1 MSGRQAFAGQAAI
14 FCRCGDGVRAVYDL
28 AARMIDPAA
37 LALVAGGS
45 LAAAALRSTRADL
58 FRAIAALKV
67 LVTGDPERDALCARR
82 AVREIEQIAE
92 KRGTACA
99 DRVGDESRFVR
110 RAGLKLAD
118 APSAEA
124 FAEWAAEDLGARAVR
139 HENAAAVWRSAADAA
154 PNLGMLGTVLGLIAM
169 FASMDDPS
177 TLGPAMA
184 LALLTTLYGIVFGTL
199 LFGPA
204 AARLERLSEAEFR
217 WQKAALARLEK
228 LALGEAQTTHEW
240 LRRRNKAER

>member
-1 MSGRQAFAGQAAI
+1 M
-14 FCRCGDGVRAVYDL
+14 YDL
-28 AARMIDPAA
+28 AARLFDPAA
-37 LALVAGGS
+37 LALVVGGS

-58 FRAIAALKV
+58 FRALAALKV
-67 LVTGDPERDALCARR
+67 LITGDPERDALSARR

-110 RAGLKLAD
+110 RAGLRLAD

-124 FAEWAAEDLGARAVR
+124 FAQWAAEDLDARAVR
-139 HENAAAVWRSAADAA
+139 HENAVAVWRAAADAA
-154 PNLGMLGTVLGLIAM
+154 PSLGMLGTVLGLIAM
-169 FASMDDPS
+169 FASMDDPD

-184 LALLTTLYGIVFGTL
+184 LALLTTLYGIVAGTL

-204 AARLERLSEAEFR
+204 AQRLERLSEAELR
-217 WQKAALARLEK
+217 WQKAAIARLET
-228 LALGEAQTTHEW
+228 LVRGEAQTTTDW
-240 LRRRNKAER
+240 LKRRNKAQG

>member
-1 MSGRQAFAGQAAI
+1 M
-14 FCRCGDGVRAVYDL
+14 YDL
-28 AARMIDPAA
+28 AARMIDPTA

-58 FRAIAALKV
+58 FRALSALRI
-67 LVTGDPERDALCARR
+67 LLSGDPERDAVAARR

-124 FAEWAAEDLGARAVR
+124 FAEWAVDDLAARAAR
-139 HENAAAVWRSAADAA
+139 HENAAAVWRAAAEA
-154 PNLGMLGTVLGLIAM
+154 GPSLGMLGTVLGLIAM
-169 FASMDDPS
+169 FAAMDDPA

-204 AARLERLSEAEFR
+204 AARLERLSQAELR

-228 LALGEAQTTHEW
+228 LARAEIHSTHEW
-240 LRRRNKAER
+240 LKRRNRAEG

>member
-1 MSGRQAFAGQAAI
+1 M
-14 FCRCGDGVRAVYDL
+14 YDL
-28 AARMIDPAA
+28 AARMIDPTA

-58 FRAIAALKV
+58 FRALSALRI
-67 LVTGDPERDALCARR
+67 LPSGDPERDALAARR

-99 DRVGDESRFVR
+99 DRLGDESRFVR

-124 FAEWAAEDLGARAVR
+124 FAEWAADVLAARAAR
-139 HENAAAVWRSAADAA
+139 HENAAAVWRAAAEAA
-154 PNLGMLGTVLGLIAM
+154 PSLGMLGTVLGLIAM
-169 FASMDDPS
+169 FAAMDDPA

-204 AARLERLSEAEFR
+204 AARLERLSQAELR

-228 LALGEAQTTHEW
+228 LARAEIHTTHEW
-240 LRRRNKAER
+240 LKRRNRAEG

>member
-1 MSGRQAFAGQAAI
+1 M
-14 FCRCGDGVRAVYDL
+14 YDL
-28 AARMIDPAA
+28 AARLFDPVA
-37 LALVAGGS
+37 LALVGGGS

-58 FRAIAALKV
+58 VRALAALKI
-67 LVTGDPERDALCARR
+67 LVTRDPERDALDARR

-99 DRVGDESRFVR
+99 DRVGDESKFVR

-124 FAEWAAEDLGARAVR
+124 FAEWAADDLSIRAAR
-139 HENAAAVWRSAADAA
+139 HENAAAVWRAAAEAA
-154 PNLGMLGTVLGLIAM
+154 PSLGMLGTVLGLIGM
-169 FASMDDPS
+169 FAAMDDPS

-204 AARLERLSEAEFR
+204 AARLERLSEAELR
-217 WQKAALARLEK
+217 WQKAALHRLEK
-228 LALGEAQTTHEW
+228 LARAEVHATHEW
-240 LRRRNKAER
+240 LKRRNRADG

>member
-1 MSGRQAFAGQAAI
+1 M
-14 FCRCGDGVRAVYDL
+14 YDL
-28 AARMIDPAA
+28 AARMIDPTA

-58 FRAIAALKV
+58 FRALSALRI
-67 LVTGDPERDALCARR
+67 LLSGDPERDAVAARR

-124 FAEWAAEDLGARAVR
+124 FAEWAADDLAARAAR
-139 HENAAAVWRSAADAA
+139 HENAAAVWRAAAEAA
-154 PNLGMLGTVLGLIAM
+154 PSLGMLGTVLGLIAM
-169 FASMDDPS
+169 FAAMDDPA

-204 AARLERLSEAEFR
+204 AARLERLSQAELR

-228 LALGEAQTTHEW
+228 LARAEVHTTHEW
-240 LRRRNKAER
+240 MKRRNRAEG

>member
-1 MSGRQAFAGQAAI
+1 M
-14 FCRCGDGVRAVYDL
+14 YDL

-37 LALVAGGS
+37 LGLVAGGS

-58 FRAIAALKV
+58 LRAISALKV
-67 LVTGDPERDALCARR
+67 LVTGDPERDALAARR

-118 APSAEA
+118 APSADA
-124 FAEWAAEDLGARAVR
+124 FAEWAADDLAARAAR
-139 HENAAAVWRSAADAA
+139 HENAAAVWRAAADAA
-154 PNLGMLGTVLGLIAM
+154 PSLGMLGTVLGLIAM
-169 FASMDDPS
+169 FAAMDDPA

-184 LALLTTLYGIVFGTL
+184 LALLTTLYGIVLGTL

-204 AARLERLSEAEFR
+204 AARLERLSEAELR
-217 WQKAALARLEK
+217 WQKAALTRLEK
-228 LALGEAQTTHEW
+228 LARAEMHTTHEW
-240 LRRRNKAER
+240 LKRRNRAEG